1 MIVKIIMVFGRF
13 LKILVESLLLVYL
26 IPIYLQWSLDK
37 SKLKGNTIFSTYR
50 DFQVIKVSEKK
61 NST

>member
-13 LKILVESLLLVYL
+13 LKILVELSIAGI

-37 SKLKGNTIFSTYR
+37 SKLKRNTIFSTYR